1 MLQYGKLHCTEDNPS
16 GSFIPTVTVEEN
28 DIDEMESLTERTLAS
43 FGHMAV
49 GNLHPG
55 QYIGDYR
62 GMQRG
67 YMKAIQGFT
76 KVRECD
82 FELKH
87 LPGYLKR
94 MDTLIKNEERW
105 SNGKNVSAKT
115 VEAMKEHKKWMDTV
129 YRNALEKRKKEIEK
143 EEKKLLGEA
152 TLSSK
157 MAQSRIIKSTAP
169 KDGDFS
175 KMHTDFLKM
184 IKGFTKVAEVDTYLN
199 ALPDLNKAI
208 DINTKKAKEAKND
221 TLIKG
226 LRDHKVWMNS
236 VAKRALTDK
245 KKELEEKQAKKHVIK
260 ESVETRDIVY
270 RLGDSYLFNMANKNI
285 KVKGERLVDVIPKM
299 TKDGYGF
306 THITYDM
313 LDKTL
318 VYELFESNRFR
329 LPNKTLIRTFLQRQ
343 SIQMVYSETYRI
355 PTSIPYIFMTGKTPK
370 LFVNVS
376 DFVEMDEYG
385 KVNVT
390 QTRNYNALFAV
401 LLAAVIN
408 YILLYKR
415 YATLPVKF
423 EQPLVLMYA
432 NMVEKCINYLVHM
445 DEVTKEKVRYLA
457 AKFALVQMYGTQT
470 GLSRFLSYKQF
481 FPKLSK
487 MIQGTLDDTFPEDSF
502 DDISLFITQLST
514 QYPIMRGLT
523 VYNVYERWIRSYGPA
538 TAMSLDYMGYHIYT
552 VCMVLMESPL
562 INRLGIEPILEKNK
576 GSDIYQAIQAMLKAF

>member
-16 GSFIPTVTVEEN
+16 GSFIPTVTVEDN

-43 FGHMAV
+43 FGHMAA

-67 YMKAIQGFT
+67 YLKAVQGFT

-87 LPGYLKR
+87 IPGYLKR
-94 MDTLIKNEERW
+94 MDTLIKNEQRW
-105 SNGKNVSAKT
+105 SNGKDFSAKT
-115 VEAMKEHKKWMDTV
+115 IEAMKAHKTWMDTV

-143 EEKKLLGEA
+143 QNKKLLGEA

-157 MAQSRIIKSTAP
+157 LAQFRIINSGAP

-175 KMHTDFLKM
+175 KMHNDFLKM
-184 IKGFTKVAEVDTYLN
+184 IKGFTKVEEVDTYLN

-221 TLIKG
+221 TLIRG

-245 KKELEEKQAKKHVIK
+245 KKELEEKQSKKHVIK
-260 ESVETRDIVY
+260 ESVEHREVIY

-318 VYELFESNRFR
+318 TYELFESNRFR
-329 LPNKTLIRTFLQRQ
+329 LPNKTLIRNFLQKQ
-343 SIQMVYSETYRI
+343 YIQLVYSETYRI
-355 PTSIPYIFMTGKTPK
+355 PTSIPYIAVTGKSPK
-370 LFVNVS
+370 IFVNVS

-401 LLAAVIN
+401 LLAATIN
-408 YILLYKR
+408 YILVYKK
-415 YATLPVKF
+415 YSALPVKV
-423 EQPLVLMYA
+423 EQPLVLMYG

-457 AKFALVQMYGTQT
+457 CKFALVQMYGTEA
-470 GLSRFLSYKQF
+470 GLNRFLSYKQL

-487 MIQGTLDDTFPEDSF
+487 MIQDTLDDTFPEDSF

-538 TAMSLDYMGYHIYT
+538 TAMSLDYMGYQIYT

-576 GSDIYQAIQAMLKAF
+576 GTDLYQGIQSLMKTF

>member
-318 VYELFESNRFR
+318 VYELFESSRFR

-401 LLAAVIN
+401 LLAAAIN

>member
-16 GSFIPTVTVEEN
+16 GSFIPTISVEETDTN
-28 DIDEMESLTERTLAS
+28 ELESLTERS
-43 FGHMAV
+43 V
-49 GNLHPG
+49 
-55 QYIGDYR
+55 
-62 GMQRG
+62 
-67 YMKAIQGFT
+67 
-76 KVRECD
+76 
-82 FELKH
+82 
-87 LPGYLKR
+87 
-94 MDTLIKNEERW
+94 
-105 SNGKNVSAKT
+105 
-115 VEAMKEHKKWMDTV
+115 
-129 YRNALEKRKKEIEK
+129 
-143 EEKKLLGEA
+143 LGEA

-157 MAQSRIIKSTAP
+157 LAQVRIIKSTAP

-184 IKGFTKVAEVDTYLN
+184 IKGFTKVKEVDTYLN

-208 DINTKKAKEAKND
+208 DLNTKKAKEAKND

-245 KKELEEKQAKKHVIK
+245 KKELEEKQSKKHVIK
-260 ESVETRDIVY
+260 ESVESRDIVY

-285 KVKGERLVDVIPKM
+285 KVKGEHLVDVIPKM

-306 THITYDM
+306 THISYDM
-313 LDKTL
+313 MDKALT
-318 VYELFESNRFR
+318 YELFESNRFR
-329 LPNKTLIRTFLQRQ
+329 LPNKTLIRSFLQKQ

-355 PTSIPYIFMTGKTPK
+355 PTSIPYIVMSGKTPK
-370 LFVNVS
+370 VFVNVS

-401 LLAAVIN
+401 LLAATIN
-408 YILLYKR
+408 YILVYKR

-445 DEVTKEKVRYLA
+445 DETTKEKVRYLA
-457 AKFALVQMYGTQT
+457 CKFSLVQMYGTQT

-487 MIQGTLDDTFPEDSF
+487 MIQETLDDTFPEDSF

-538 TAMSLDYMGYHIYT
+538 TAMSLDYMGYQIYT
-552 VCMVLMESPL
+552 ICMVLMESPL

-576 GSDIYQAIQAMLKAF
+576 GSDIYQAMQTMLKAF

>member
-28 DIDEMESLTERTLAS
+28 DTDEMESLTERTLAS
-43 FGHMAV
+43 FGHMAA

-105 SNGKNVSAKT
+105 SNGKNLSAKT
-115 VEAMKEHKKWMDTV
+115 VEAMKDHKKWMDTV

-184 IKGFTKVAEVDTYLN
+184 IKGFTKVSEVDTYLN

-329 LPNKTLIRTFLQRQ
+329 LPNKTLIRTFLQKQ

-385 KVNVT
+385 KINVT

-401 LLAAVIN
+401 LLAAAIN

-487 MIQGTLDDTFPEDSF
+487 MIQDTLDDTFPEDSF